1 MNHITAKALQMG
13 DECHNRNNAG
23 SGLLLMELLPWML
36 RSNSD
41 ATALR
46 ESIAY
51 LTWAEHFSLCVS
63 MAAAKATTDAA
74 KGISHSTIV
83 TTLSRNGVDFG
94 IMVSG
99 LGEAWFTAAANK
111 VDGLYFSSEW
121 SDDDAVLDMG
131 DSAIMETVGLGGYVQ
146 AAAPAL
152 QQFVGGSFNRA
163 ISLTEE
169 MRKITTGVIP
179 DYQIPNLDFAPAPVA
194 TDIRKIVQSGITPI
208 IDTAI
213 AHEKGG
219 VIGAG
224 QTRAPLDCFKKALRA
239 FSDQYTENIR

>member
-179 DYQIPNLDFAPAPVA
+179 D
-194 TDIRKIVQSGITPI
+194 
-208 IDTAI
+208 
-213 AHEKGG
+213 
-219 VIGAG
+219 
-224 QTRAPLDCFKKALRA
+224 
-239 FSDQYTENIR
+239 